1 MIDLVMRFFAVVL
14 FALNTPPPAEFEFL
28 SDKNIKRCFS
38 LPRLKKGKELEAT
51 EVMVDQE

>member
-1 MIDLVMRFFAVVL
+1 MIDLVMRFFAVVI

-38 LPRLKKGKELEAT
+38 LPRLKKGKEAT

>member
-14 FALNTPPPAEFEFL
+14 FALNTPPPRR
-28 SDKNIKRCFS
+28 IWIPKRQKYQKVK
-38 LPRLKKGKELEAT
+38 KKGKEAK